1 MGKIRVIVLEDHP
14 FQRAVLEY
22 NLASFSDVDVFAFS
36 TAQDALA
43 WLELNNS
50 ADNGTTN

>member
-22 NLASFSDVDVFAFS
+22 NLASFSDVDVLS
-36 TAQDALA
+36 TLGFGGWARIRLRGQRLK
-43 WLELNNS
+43 EEK
-50 ADNGTTN
+50 